1 MEGFRFVSVICEYN
15 PFHFGHKYQLDLLKE
30 SFDGVVCIMSGDIVQ
45 RGTPAVADKYL
56 RAETALKS
64 GADLVLELPIPW
76 CCASARDFAFGGVSI
91 ADAIGSDALAFG
103 AEDDFSLLFKIFE
116 YSKSVEF
123 SDIIKKK
130 VASDRNISYP
140 RAFTEIIAERLG
152 QTAAEAVKKPNNIL
166 TLEYLR
172 ALDGKDLQPF
182 PVTRRSELTSSS
194 RIRSESSADAMLSLL
209 PDDSASV
216 LGRESGSRFPRDA
229 SKLDLF
235 FIGALRQMNSKG
247 ELPRGLYSLPDD
259 LARKI
264 LSASVKVHSVSEL
277 VGICTDKAYTAARVR
292 RAINTLVFGIAEESV
307 HVTPPYTTVL
317 ALNEKGRSILRYA
330 KKRGRIDI
338 VNKPARAM
346 ECRDETKNAFMLSK
360 SIEDIIA
367 LTDPQPLPADTA
379 KNPLIGE

>member
-15 PFHFGHKYQLDLLKE
+15 PFHFGHKYQLDLLKD

-56 RAETALKS
+56 RAEAALKS

-103 AEDDFSLLFKIFE
+103 AEDDFSLLSRIFE

-123 SDIIKKK
+123 SDIIKKR

-140 RAFTEIIAERLG
+140 RTFTEIIAERLG
-152 QTAAEAVKKPNNIL
+152 QAAAEAVKKPNNIL
-166 TLEYLR
+166 TLEYLK
-172 ALDGKDLQPF
+172 ALDGKGIQPF
-182 PVTRRSELTSSS
+182 PIARRSELMSSS
-194 RIRSESSADAMLSLL
+194 RIRSEGSADAMLSLL
-209 PDDSASV
+209 PKDSAAV
-216 LGRESGSRFPRDA
+216 LRRESGSRFPRDA
-229 SKLDLF
+229 SKLDTF
-235 FIGALRQMNSKG
+235 FIGTLRQMNSKG

-264 LSASVKVHSVSEL
+264 LSASVKVHSIGEL

-292 RAINTLVFGIAEESV
+292 RAINTLVFGITEESV
-307 HVTPPYTTVL
+307 HSAPPYTTVL

-330 KKRGRIDI
+330 KKLERIDI
-338 VNKPARAM
+338 VNKPVRAM
-346 ECRDETKNAFMLSK
+346 ECRDETRDAFTLSK
-360 SIEDIIA
+360 RIEDVIA
-367 LTDPQPLPADTA
+367 LTDPNPLPADTA